1 MELDKERFFGKK
13 VAIRIKNRKEFEYL
27 KNWSRYF
34 GIHLPTPYTC
44 PTCYRIGYLDRS
56 EFSDNYGHCKEI
68 YYIQNGFG
76 IVDFEDIIIDENKN
90 MDKVQNLRYKAL
102 KKISGE
108 EIMKNNPLPCEK
120 ESEKFIKHFGFRT
133 EVKWDI
139 SNELWI
145 EDNIVIGIEWLKEN
159 GFIEDIKN
167 IEYIIYDENKKYFIV
182 LSGSIYELRQIEF
195 RRFAF
200 VNIERNSSTVET
212 LDKEKSAQNL
222 IDSTFENFKIKVFN
236 TFKEAMQ
243 YYYCPT
249 ILQ

>member
-13 VAIRIKNRKEFEYL
+13 VAIRIKNREDFDHL
-27 KNWSRYF
+27 KNWSSYF
-34 GIHLPTPYTC
+34 GIHLSTPFTYT
-44 PTCYRIGYLDRS
+44 TCYRIGCCIS
-56 EFSDNYGHCKEI
+56 EFPGNYGHCKEI
-68 YYIQNGFG
+68 YYIQNGFE
-76 IVDFEDIIIDENKN
+76 IVDFEDIIIEENKN
-90 MDKVQNLRYKAL
+90 MDKVKKLRYKAL
-102 KKISGE
+102 KKISGQ

-120 ESEKFIKHFGFRT
+120 ESEKFIKYFGFRT

-145 EDNIVIGIEWLKEN
+145 EDNIVRGIEWLKEN

-167 IEYIIYDENKKYFIV
+167 TEYIIYDENKKYFIS
-182 LSGSIYELRQIEF
+182 LSGSIYELRQIDF
-195 RRFAF
+195 RKFSF
-200 VNIERNSSTVET
+200 VNIERSSSIIIEMS
-212 LDKEKSAQNL
+212 DKERSAQNL
-222 IDSTFENFKIKVFN
+222 IDSTSENFKIKVFN